1 MQQDWV
7 DRNFLASSW
16 VQTPDPR
23 QENPTLG
30 RRLAVSWD
38 FPRSLFAKDL
48 QLIVIVRFWDNTEE
62 TIVQPITRRR
72 DFAVFFFPAASPDE
86 KRILTYQVRAI
97 SAEGEVVGK
106 WEHPLWT
113 PLIEVGL
120 SNTTYQK

>member
-1 MQQDWV
+1 M
-7 DRNFLASSW
+7 
-16 VQTPDPR
+16 QTPDPR